1 MIIYMCYSLWIVVL
15 FEINKGFCIWLYMVY
30 VIKVKSRNIDKNEIE
45 IGKCRWFDRSFV
57 GIESELLF
65 KRM

>member
-1 MIIYMCYSLWIVVL
+1 
-15 FEINKGFCIWLYMVY
+15 MVY
-30 VIKVKSRNIDKNEIE
+30 VIKVKSRNINKNEIE